1 MSVTAVPLRPIE
13 KGTLTKLW
21 IGVAFVLIAA
31 CAFAWFSTAR
41 AVAINGGPEAFL
53 EWNGNRSGV
62 VTTESGLQYEILQ
75 EGDGGATPSLGDA
88 ALVNYE
94 GRLIDGSVFDANDRA
109 SFQVGAVIEGW
120 NEALQLMDRGARYR
134 IWLPPELGYG
144 STPPA
149 ESTIPAD
156 SVLEFDVELVD
167 FITQAEAMRRMQM
180 EQMMREGGGEG
191 MPPEGAG
198 Q

>member
-1 MSVTAVPLRPIE
+1 MSVTAVPLRPIQ

-21 IGVAFVLIAA
+21 IGVAIVLLAA
-31 CAFAWFSTAR
+31 CVFAWFSTAR
-41 AVAINGGPEAFL
+41 AVAINGGPEAFMT
-53 EWNGNRSGV
+53 WNGSRSGV
-62 VTTESGLQYEILQ
+62 TTTDTGLQYEIL
-75 EGDGGATPSLGDA
+75 EAGDGDGSPSLGDA

-94 GRLIDGSVFDANDRA
+94 GRLIDGSIFDANDRA

-144 STPPA
+144 STPPP

-156 SVLEFDVELVD
+156 AVLEFDVELVD
-167 FITQAEAMRRMQM
+167 FISQEEAMRRMQI
-180 EQMMREGGGEG
+180 EQMMQGGGQG
-191 MPPEGAG
+191 VPPEGG